1 MGSANMLNYSSEL
14 RKLSEESGSRSLTHS
29 LDMGIR
35 YYLFFLAVML
45 YN

>member
-1 MGSANMLNYSSEL
+1 LGGTNMFNYSNEL
-14 RKLSEESGSRSLTHS
+14 GKLSEESGSRSLTHS